1 MRAFEIYCTYYGSTL
16 KEKSFD
22 VQLSLC
28 AFSEVS
34 DSELAKVFKFWVL
47 DFEKQGGAS
56 RKNWMCLFKGNLTKT
71 QGIWFQICL
80 FWLSFDLNM
89 INFDWIPFCIWK
101 DWEISREREW
111 GRQEFLKIFLGILHS
126 SSSQSTG
133 FQFLRRNLR
142 ILGRKLRNLLLR
154 SRHLSISSMEF
165 LDSRLPLL
173 VLPWNSIF
181 PWKIPNFLPRR
192 VGGIQISNLDF
203 QTSQSGIQKFL
214 PRKSENPSARLM
226 ESSIRLMEFFN
237 HRLPRIQKPQIRIF
251 PAKVWKSSLSRLDGI
266 QISNPGIQKFEM
278 EF

>member
-1 MRAFEIYCTYYGSTL
+1 MRWRWPDRKWWFWLYYRFSTQ
-16 KEKSFD
+16 SH
-22 VQLSLC
+22 QH
-28 AFSEVS
+28 
-34 DSELAKVFKFWVL
+34 
-47 DFEKQGGAS
+47 S
-56 RKNWMCLFKGNLTKT
+56 RK
-71 QGIWFQICL
+71 
-80 FWLSFDLNM
+80 
-89 INFDWIPFCIWK
+89 WK
-101 DWEISREREW
+101 WE
-111 GRQEFLKIFLGILHS
+111 RQEFLKTFLGILHS

-133 FQFLRRNLR
+133 FQFLRRNLK

-154 SRHLSISSMEF
+154 SRHPSISSMEF

-214 PRKSENPSARLM
+214 PRKSENPSSRLM

-237 HRLPRIQKPQIRIF
+237 HRLPRIKKPQIHIF
-251 PAKVWKSSLSRLDGI
+251 PAKVWKSSLGRSDGFQDSI
-266 QISNPGIQKFEM
+266 PGIQKFGR

>member
-1 MRAFEIYCTYYGSTL
+1 MFSRLEMMISKIEDKDSRLTEVGTIHSICIPGNGSERGENSSKL
-16 KEKSFD
+16 P
-22 VQLSLC
+22 
-28 AFSEVS
+28 
-34 DSELAKVFKFWVL
+34 W
-47 DFEKQGGAS
+47 
-56 RKNWMCLFKGNLTKT
+56 KT
-71 QGIWFQICL
+71 
-80 FWLSFDLNM
+80 SY
-89 INFDWIPFCIWK
+89 
-101 DWEISREREW
+101 
-111 GRQEFLKIFLGILHS
+111 S
-126 SSSQSTG
+126 SSSRAAGSE
-133 FQFLRRNLR
+133 FLRRNLK

-154 SRHLSISSMEF
+154 SRHPSISSMEF

-214 PRKSENPSARLM
+214 PRKSGNPSSSLM
-226 ESSIRLMEFFN
+226 ESSICWMEFFN